1 MKRVVSNIVVFPT
14 ANSLERLI
22 EYVSSMNTHPF
33 TDYYNNPC
41 ANTASIFWKK
51 TITSSIMLQKKMLFL
66 NTV

>member
-41 ANTASIFWKK
+41 ANTASILKENDYFVNENNFFDFEY
-51 TITSSIMLQKKMLFL
+51 L
-66 NTV
+66 